1 MKIIKNVLT
10 KETLD
15 KTRIHLQKNIGAYKW
30 SSSEILWNPGLRIG
44 TTGSTLVQET
54 PQWLRDILIP
64 ELNKVL
70 PEYED
75 ININYHLWQRGSG
88 ISAHSDN
95 DYIFGATLYLNEEWH
110 VNFGG
115 LFVWQPKDEDTMRAI
130 IPEENMLVINDNSET
145 HMVTPVSME
154 ATQYR
159 VTLQIW
165 GKHDPADVRTL
176 RP

>member
-15 KTRIHLQKNIGAYKW
+15 KTRLHLQKNIGAYKW

-54 PQWLRDILIP
+54 P

-95 DYIFGATLYLNEEWH
+95 DYRFGATLYLNEEWH

>member
-1 MKIIKNVLT
+1 M
-10 KETLD
+10 
-15 KTRIHLQKNIGAYKW
+15 
-30 SSSEILWNPGLRIG
+30 
-44 TTGSTLVQET
+44 
-54 PQWLRDILIP
+54 
-64 ELNKVL
+64 
-70 PEYED
+70 
-75 ININYHLWQRGSG
+75 
-88 ISAHSDN
+88 
-95 DYIFGATLYLNEEWH
+95 YLNEEWH

-130 IPEENMLVINDNSET
+130 IPEENMLVINDNAET

-165 GKHDPADVRTL
+165 GKHDPTDARTL

>member
-15 KTRIHLQKNIGAYKW
+15 KARLHLQKNIGAYKW
-30 SSSEILWNPGLRIG
+30 SSSEILWNSGLRIG

-54 PQWLRDILIP
+54 PQWLRDLLIP

-70 PEYED
+70 PEYHD

-88 ISAHSDN
+88 ISAHTDL

-110 VNFGG
+110 MNYGG
-115 LFVWQPKDEDTMRAI
+115 LFVWQPKGEDTLRAI
-130 IPEENMLVINDNSET
+130 IPEGNTLVLNDDSET

-165 GKHDPADVRTL
+165 GKHNPKDVRGM